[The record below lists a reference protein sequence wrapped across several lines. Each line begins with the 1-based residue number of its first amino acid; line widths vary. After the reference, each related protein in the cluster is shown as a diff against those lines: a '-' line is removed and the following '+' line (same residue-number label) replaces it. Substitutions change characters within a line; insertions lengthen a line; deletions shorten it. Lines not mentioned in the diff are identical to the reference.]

1 MRMLRRWLSWWHI
14 TGLAGLIYGLGSI
27 ALVLSPAREF
37 LRVRFRVSDLA
48 GFFDE
53 RASAT
58 LAASYMEALLA
69 GVFLLVFAS
78 GLRSYLSRAEG
89 GYSMWSHL
97 VLAAAGVAAAVTLT
111 MQPFAQALALAG
123 SADLGEPILEA
134 AIWFSELTRTAVA
147 IPIATLV
154 ISASIIDVR
163 TRVFGGAA
171 GVMGLIA
178 AIASIVGAGWP
189 ITGSTFGML
198 GFLLVFGQ
206 YLTFAWFVVVGLKLV
221 VVAKPPLHIPGEGL
235 FDPAPLIEGWRNGR
249 RK

>member
-1 MRMLRRWLSWWHI
+1 MTKLRAWMSWWHI

-27 ALVLSPAREF
+27 ALVLSPAREL
-37 LRVRFRVSDLA
+37 LRVKFRISNLA
-48 GFFDE
+48 GFFDD

-58 LAASYMEALLA
+58 LTASYVEALLA
-69 GVFLLVFAS
+69 GVCLLVFAS

-123 SADLGEPILEA
+123 AADIPEPILEA
-134 AIWFSELTRTAVA
+134 AVWFSELTRSAIAV
-147 IPIATLV
+147 PIATLV

-171 GVMGLIA
+171 GIMGLIA
-178 AIASIVGAGWP
+178 AAASIIGAAWP
-189 ITGSTFGML
+189 VSGSTFGML

-206 YLTFAWFVVVGLKLV
+206 YLTFAWFVVVGVKLV

-235 FDPAPLIEGWRNGR
+235 FDPAPLIEGWRNSR